1 MNILFKIVFKN
12 VELKK
17 TSSKGHAH
25 RVPLPHT
32 SSLIPTCTTTLADTI
47 FVILY
52 LILIQAGV
60 NIP

>member
-32 SSLIPTCTTTLADTI
+32 SSLIPTCTTTLTETI
-47 FVILY
+47 FVTLY
-52 LILIQAGV
+52 LILIQAEV